1 MFSIGIL
8 PQFYKMSVCAYFF
21 NIYSVSVTVS
31 VSVRP
36 HSINTNMLILHIFN
50 ALLVSNR
57 IQSGTNRSKKNIFGM
72 PICDAAYAVFQQDR
86 KNAKSKNLAILD

>member
-21 NIYSVSVTVS
+21 NIYSVSV
-31 VSVRP
+31 SVRP
-36 HSINTNMLILHIFN
+36 HSINTNMLILRIFN

-57 IQSGTNRSKKNIFGM
+57 IQSGTNPSKKNIFGM
-72 PICDAAYAVFQQDR
+72 PICDAAYAVFEQDR